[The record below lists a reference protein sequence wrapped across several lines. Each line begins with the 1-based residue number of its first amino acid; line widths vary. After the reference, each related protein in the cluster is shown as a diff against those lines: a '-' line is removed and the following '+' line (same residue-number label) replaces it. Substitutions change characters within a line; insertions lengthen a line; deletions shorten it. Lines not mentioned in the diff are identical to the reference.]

1 VSVGYKWITNAG
13 LINGWYRSTKYS
25 INLD

>member
-1 VSVGYKWITNAG
+1 VGYKWITNAG